1 VSEDSSESLTLR
13 VAKAIPSDVGHG
25 RARVPFDNEL
35 NLKPGDIVEIAGE
48 QSTAAI
54 VWRCR
59 PEDANLGVIRID
71 GIIRKN
77 AGVSLGDRVTITKVE
92 TQPCE
97 RLVLS
102 PVMAKQQKVRFG
114 PGIEGFA
121 RRGLNKRPVVAGDR
135 IFIPG
140 MTLFAEALPFAIV
153 STNPKGIVQVLPD
166 TEIIIKED
174 AVDEEETGQ
183 IQTISYEDIGGI
195 GEQLQKVREM
205 IELPL
210 KHPILFRRLGIDP
223 PRGVLLHGPP
233 GTGKTLIAKAV
244 ASETKAHFT
253 SINGPEI
260 ISKYYGESEKQLREI
275 FDEAAANAPAIIF
288 IDELD
293 SIAPK
298 REDVTGEV
306 ERRVVAQL
314 LTLLDGMEG
323 RDNVV
328 VIGATN
334 RRDAIDPALR
344 RPGRFDR
351 ELEIGVPDK
360 NGREEIINIH
370 TRGMPI
376 SDDFD
381 IDWLLDNSYGF
392 VGADISALV
401 RESAMKAL
409 RRYLPEID
417 LDEEHIPPEV
427 LEKMEVTMSDFR
439 QAIKEIEPSALREI
453 YLEVPEVS
461 WDEVGGLEE
470 VKERLKESIEWPLTK
485 PELFEHFGINPPRG
499 ILLFGAPGTGKTL
512 IAHGSE
518 FLKEEFLPKIL
529 TNEVEFAVGYSEPE
543 AGSDAAAMKLKATE
557 TEGGWI
563 LNGQKTWT
571 TSAHFA
577 EWYWVGART
586 DPDAPKH
593 FGITLF
599 LVPMDHPGITV
610 QGIWTMGDERT
621 NDVFFDDVFVPEEY
635 VVGQLNHGFQYISQA
650 LDLERF
656 TMFTFSPVKQR
667 LDLLLDHVRTTTRD
681 GQPLRE
687 DPRVRS
693 RIARLATT
701 AAVAHGMGLRVVD
714 ASMKA
719 EAGGGAPPT
728 IEASEYKLF
737 TTEFSKVLADA
748 SMDLGGPGTQLRVGT
763 VEAPM
768 VGRAESTYR
777 YTVLDTIGGGTSE
790 VQKNIISRRG
800 LGLPKNF

>member
-1 VSEDSSESLTLR
+1 MTDDNSDSLTLR

-25 RARVPFDNEL
+25 RARVPFDNDL
-35 NLKPGDIVEIAGE
+35 NLKPGDIIEVSGE
-48 QSTAAI
+48 RKTAAI

-59 PEDANLGVIRID
+59 PEDANLGVIRVD

-77 AGVSLGDRVTITKVE
+77 AGVSLGDRVDIRKVE
-92 TQPCE
+92 TQPCQ

-153 STNPKGIVQVLPD
+153 STKPKGIVQVLPD
-166 TEIIIKED
+166 TDIVIKED
-174 AVDEEETGQ
+174 AVDEEEQGD
-183 IQTISYEDIGGI
+183 IQTISYEDIGGL
-195 GEQLQKVREM
+195 GDQLQKVREM

-244 ASETKAHFT
+244 ASETNAHFT

-275 FDEAAANAPAIIF
+275 FEEAAANTPAIIF

-298 REDVTGEV
+298 REDVSGEV

-314 LTLLDGMEG
+314 LTLLDGMQG

-334 RRDAIDPALR
+334 RQDAIDPALR

-351 ELEIGVPDK
+351 EIEIGVPDK
-360 NGREEIINIH
+360 NGRAEIIGIH

-381 IDWLLDNSYGF
+381 VEWLLDNTNGF

-417 LDEEHIPPEV
+417 LDEEQIPPEV
-427 LEKMEVTMSDFR
+427 LEKMAVIMADFR
-439 QAIKEIEPSALREI
+439 MAIKEVEPSALREI

-461 WDEVGGLEE
+461 WDEVGGLQEI
-470 VKERLKESIEWPLTK
+470 KDRLKESIEWPLTK

-499 ILLFGAPGTGKTL
+499 IVLFGAPGTGKTL
-512 IAHGSE
+512 LAKAIASEAKANFITIKGPELISKWVGESEKAVREVSKKAKQSSPSIIFLDEFESIAGIRRSSSGEGSDVINRVVNQLLSSMDGVE
-518 FLKEEFLPKIL
+518 GMEGVIVVAA
-529 TNEVEFAVGYSEPE
+529 TNRPEMIDPALLRSGRFERVMHVPPPDPE
-543 AGSDAAAMKLKATE
+543 ALKSILEIHTENMPLGKFSLDEIASKLENYTGADIEAVCREAGLIAMRADR
-557 TEGGWI
+557 
-563 LNGQKTWT
+563 KTV
-571 TSAHFA
+571 SK
-577 EWYWVGART
+577 
-586 DPDAPKH
+586 KH
-593 FGITLF
+593 FEEA
-599 LVPMDHPGITV
+599 VERVRPTV
-610 QGIWTMGDERT
+610 TDEMMLYYNRM
-621 NDVFFDDVFVPEEY
+621 E
-635 VVGQLNHGFQYISQA
+635 
-650 LDLERF
+650 
-656 TMFTFSPVKQR
+656 
-667 LDLLLDHVRTTTRD
+667 DLLTSGLQSVR
-681 GQPLRE
+681 
-687 DPRVRS
+687 
-693 RIARLATT
+693 RLPDS
-701 AAVAHGMGLRVVD
+701 L
-714 ASMKA
+714 
-719 EAGGGAPPT
+719 AG
-728 IEASEYKLF
+728 IES
-737 TTEFSKVLADA
+737 V
-748 SMDLGGPGTQLRVGT
+748 
-763 VEAPM
+763 
-768 VGRAESTYR
+768 
-777 YTVLDTIGGGTSE
+777 
-790 VQKNIISRRG
+790 
-800 LGLPKNF
+800 

>member
-1 VSEDSSESLTLR
+1 MSDEANETLALR

-48 QSTAAI
+48 QRTAAI

-77 AGVSLGDRVTITKVE
+77 AGVSLGDRVTISKVE
-92 TQPCE
+92 TQPCQ

-153 STNPKGIVQVLPD
+153 STSPKGIVQVLPD
-166 TEIIIKED
+166 TEIVIKEE
-174 AVDEEETGQ
+174 AVDEEESGQ
-183 IQTISYEDIGGI
+183 VQTISYEDIGGI

-244 ASETKAHFT
+244 ASETNAHFT

-275 FDEAAANAPAIIF
+275 FDEAAANTPAIIF

-314 LTLLDGMEG
+314 LTLLDGMQG

-360 NGREEIINIH
+360 NGRKEIIDIH

-381 IDWLLDNSYGF
+381 MDWLLDNSYGF

-417 LDEEHIPPEV
+417 LEEEQISPEV
-427 LEKMEVTMSDFR
+427 LEKMEVRMSDFR

-461 WDEVGGLEE
+461 WDQVGGLDE

-485 PELFEHFGINPPRG
+485 PDLFDHFGINPPRG
-499 ILLFGAPGTGKTL
+499 IVLFGAPGTGKTL
-512 IAHGSE
+512 IAKAIANEAKANFITIKGPELISKWVGESE
-518 FLKEEFLPKIL
+518 KAVREVFKKAKQSSPSIVFLDEFESI
-529 TNEVEFAVGYSEPE
+529 AGMRRASDGG
-543 AGSDAAAMKLKATE
+543 GSDVMNRVVNQLLSSMDGVESMEGVIVVAATNRPEMIDPALLRSGRFERVLHIPPPDSKSILEILKIHTESMPLGKFKLAGLASQMTNYTGADIESICREAALIAMRAE
-557 TEGGWI
+557 R
-563 LNGQKTWT
+563 KTV
-571 TSAHFA
+571 SK
-577 EWYWVGART
+577 
-586 DPDAPKH
+586 KH
-593 FGITLF
+593 F
-599 LVPMDHPGITV
+599 
-610 QGIWTMGDERT
+610 E
-621 NDVFFDDVFVPEEY
+621 
-635 VVGQLNHGFQYISQA
+635 QA
-650 LDLERF
+650 IE
-656 TMFTFSPVKQR
+656 
-667 LDLLLDHVRTTTRD
+667 
-681 GQPLRE
+681 
-687 DPRVRS
+687 RVRPTVTDEMMQYYNRMES
-693 RIARLATT
+693 ML
-701 AAVAHGMGLRVVD
+701 VSGLESVRRSPD
-714 ASMKA
+714 GLS
-719 EAGGGAPPT
+719 G
-728 IEASEYKLF
+728 IES
-737 TTEFSKVLADA
+737 V
-748 SMDLGGPGTQLRVGT
+748 
-763 VEAPM
+763 
-768 VGRAESTYR
+768 
-777 YTVLDTIGGGTSE
+777 
-790 VQKNIISRRG
+790 
-800 LGLPKNF
+800 

>member
-1 VSEDSSESLTLR
+1 VAEDSSESLTLR

-25 RARVPFDNEL
+25 RARVPFDNDL
-35 NLKPGDIVEIAGE
+35 NLKPGDIIEIEGE
-48 QSTAAI
+48 RKTAAI

-59 PEDANLGVIRID
+59 PEDANLGVIRVD

-77 AGVSLGDRVTITKVE
+77 AGVSLGDRAEIRKVE
-92 TQPCE
+92 VQPCLK
-97 RLVLS
+97 LVLS

-153 STNPKGIVQVLPD
+153 QTNPKGIVQVLPD
-166 TEIIIKED
+166 SEIIIKED
-174 AVDEEETGQ
+174 AVDQEEQ
-183 IQTISYEDIGGI
+183 DLVHTISYEDIGGI
-195 GEQLQKVREM
+195 GDQLQKVREM

-314 LTLLDGMEG
+314 LTLLDGMGG

-334 RRDAIDPALR
+334 RRDAIDQALR

-360 NGREEIINIH
+360 IGRGEILEIH
-370 TRGMPI
+370 TRDMPI
-376 SDDFD
+376 SDDYD
-381 IDWLLDNSYGF
+381 SDWLLENTYGF

-417 LDEEHIPPEV
+417 LDEEQISPEV
-427 LEKMEVTMSDFR
+427 IEKMEVRMSDFKE
-439 QAIKEIEPSALREI
+439 AVKEIEPSALREI
-453 YLEVPEVS
+453 YIEVPEVT
-461 WDEVGGLEE
+461 WDEVGGLED
-470 VKERLKESIEWPLTK
+470 VKERLKESIEWPLTM
-485 PELFEHFGINPPRG
+485 PERFEHFGINPPRG
-499 ILLFGAPGTGKTL
+499 IMLFGAPGTGKTL
-512 IAHGSE
+512 IAKAIANEAKANFITIKGPELISKWVGESE
-518 FLKEEFLPKIL
+518 KAVREVFKKAKQSSPSIVFLDEFESIAGMRRS
-529 TNEVEFAVGYSEPE
+529 NSGD
-543 AGSDAAAMKLKATE
+543 GSDVMNRVVNQLLSSMDGVEGMEGVIVVAATNRPEMIDPALLRSGRFERVLHIPPPDRDSLKA
-557 TEGGWI
+557 I
-563 LNGQKTWT
+563 LRIHVKDMPLGRFKLEDLANKMDNYTGADIEAVCREAALIAMRNEKKTV
-571 TSAHFA
+571 SK
-577 EWYWVGART
+577 
-586 DPDAPKH
+586 KH
-593 FGITLF
+593 FEQAIDRVRPTVNEDMMQYYGRMESMLTSGLESVRRSSGG
-599 LVPMDHPGITV
+599 LPGI
-610 QGIWTMGDERT
+610 
-621 NDVFFDDVFVPEEY
+621 
-635 VVGQLNHGFQYISQA
+635 
-650 LDLERF
+650 
-656 TMFTFSPVKQR
+656 
-667 LDLLLDHVRTTTRD
+667 
-681 GQPLRE
+681 
-687 DPRVRS
+687 
-693 RIARLATT
+693 
-701 AAVAHGMGLRVVD
+701 
-714 ASMKA
+714 
-719 EAGGGAPPT
+719 
-728 IEASEYKLF
+728 
-737 TTEFSKVLADA
+737 
-748 SMDLGGPGTQLRVGT
+748 
-763 VEAPM
+763 
-768 VGRAESTYR
+768 ES
-777 YTVLDTIGGGTSE
+777 I
-790 VQKNIISRRG
+790 
-800 LGLPKNF
+800 

>member
-1 VSEDSSESLTLR
+1 MTEESSKELKLR

-48 QSTAAI
+48 RSTAAI

-59 PEDANLGVIRID
+59 PEDANLGVIRVD

-77 AGVSLGDRVTITKVE
+77 ASVSLGDRVVIKKVE
-92 TQPCE
+92 AQSCT

-140 MTLFAEALPFAIV
+140 MTLFAEALPFQIV
-153 STNPKGIVQVLPD
+153 QTSPKGIVQVLPD
-166 TEIIIKED
+166 TEIVIKEE
-174 AVDEEETGQ
+174 AVDEEEDAEVSSIT
-183 IQTISYEDIGGI
+183 YEDIGGI
-195 GEQLQKVREM
+195 SEQLQKVREM

-210 KHPILFRRLGIDP
+210 KHPVLFRRLGIDP

-244 ASETKAHFT
+244 ASETQAHFT

-275 FDEAAANAPAIIF
+275 FDEATANAPAIIF

-298 REDVTGEV
+298 REDVSGEV

-314 LTLLDGMEG
+314 LTLLDGMQG
-323 RDNVV
+323 RENVV

-381 IDWLLDNSYGF
+381 MEWLLDNSYGF

-409 RRYLPEID
+409 RRYLP
-417 LDEEHIPPEV
+417 
-427 LEKMEVTMSDFR
+427 MM
-439 QAIKEIEPSALREI
+439 
-453 YLEVPEVS
+453 
-461 WDEVGGLEE
+461 
-470 VKERLKESIEWPLTK
+470 
-485 PELFEHFGINPPRG
+485 
-499 ILLFGAPGTGKTL
+499 
-512 IAHGSE
+512 
-518 FLKEEFLPKIL
+518 
-529 TNEVEFAVGYSEPE
+529 
-543 AGSDAAAMKLKATE
+543 
-557 TEGGWI
+557 
-563 LNGQKTWT
+563 
-571 TSAHFA
+571 
-577 EWYWVGART
+577 
-586 DPDAPKH
+586 
-593 FGITLF
+593 
-599 LVPMDHPGITV
+599 
-610 QGIWTMGDERT
+610 
-621 NDVFFDDVFVPEEY
+621 
-635 VVGQLNHGFQYISQA
+635 
-650 LDLERF
+650 DLE
-656 TMFTFSPVKQR
+656 
-667 LDLLLDHVRTTTRD
+667 
-681 GQPLRE
+681 
-687 DPRVRS
+687 
-693 RIARLATT
+693 
-701 AAVAHGMGLRVVD
+701 
-714 ASMKA
+714 
-719 EAGGGAPPT
+719 
-728 IEASEYKLF
+728 
-737 TTEFSKVLADA
+737 
-748 SMDLGGPGTQLRVGT
+748 
-763 VEAPM
+763 
-768 VGRAESTYR
+768 
-777 YTVLDTIGGGTSE
+777 
-790 VQKNIISRRG
+790 
-800 LGLPKNF
+800 

>member
-1 VSEDSSESLTLR
+1 MVGLTTPVNERRLLGDDAMTDDSNDSLTLR

-25 RARVPFDNEL
+25 RARVPFDNDL
-35 NLKPGDIVEIAGE
+35 NLKPGDIIEISGE
-48 QSTAAI
+48 RKTAAI

-59 PEDANLGVIRID
+59 PEDANLGVIRVD

-77 AGVSLGDRVTITKVE
+77 AGVSLGDRVGITKVE
-92 TQPCE
+92 TQPCA

-153 STNPKGIVQVLPD
+153 STKPKGIVQVLPD
-166 TEIIIKED
+166 TEIVIKED
-174 AVDEEETGQ
+174 PVDEEEPGEV
-183 IQTISYEDIGGI
+183 QTISYEDIGGL
-195 GEQLQKVREM
+195 GDQLQKVREM

-244 ASETKAHFT
+244 ASETNAHFT

-298 REDVTGEV
+298 REDVSGEV

-314 LTLLDGMEG
+314 LTLLDGMQG

-334 RRDAIDPALR
+334 RQDAIDPALR

-351 ELEIGVPDK
+351 EIEIGVPDK
-360 NGREEIINIH
+360 NGRSEIIGIH

-381 IDWLLDNSYGF
+381 LEWLLDNTHGF

-417 LDEEHIPPEV
+417 LDEEQIPPEV
-427 LEKMEVTMSDFR
+427 LEKMAVIMPDFR
-439 QAIKEIEPSALREI
+439 MAIKEIEPSALREI

-461 WDEVGGLEE
+461 WEEVGGLEE
-470 VKERLKESIEWPLTK
+470 IKDRLKESIEWPLTK
-485 PELFEHFGINPPRG
+485 PEMFEHFGINPPRG
-499 ILLFGAPGTGKTL
+499 IVLFGAPGTGKTL
-512 IAHGSE
+512 LAKAIANEANANFIPIKGPELISKWVGESEKAVREVFKKAKQASPSIIFLDEFESIAGIRRSSSGDGSDVMNRVVNQLLSSMDGVE
-518 FLKEEFLPKIL
+518 GMEGVIVVAA
-529 TNEVEFAVGYSEPE
+529 TNRPEMIDPALLRSGRFERVLHVPPPDPE
-543 AGSDAAAMKLKATE
+543 ALKA
-557 TEGGWI
+557 I
-563 LNGQKTWT
+563 LDIHTAEMPLGKFSMDDIASKLENYTGADIEAVCREAGLIAMRAEKKTV
-571 TSAHFA
+571 SK
-577 EWYWVGART
+577 
-586 DPDAPKH
+586 KH
-593 FGITLF
+593 F
-599 LVPMDHPGITV
+599 
-610 QGIWTMGDERT
+610 
-621 NDVFFDDVFVPEEY
+621 EEA
-635 VVGQLNHGFQYISQA
+635 V
-650 LDLERF
+650 E
-656 TMFTFSPVKQR
+656 
-667 LDLLLDHVRTTTRD
+667 
-681 GQPLRE
+681 
-687 DPRVRS
+687 RVRPTVTDEMMLYYNRMES
-693 RIARLATT
+693 LLTSGLQSVRRLPDS
-701 AAVAHGMGLRVVD
+701 L
-714 ASMKA
+714 
-719 EAGGGAPPT
+719 AG
-728 IEASEYKLF
+728 IES
-737 TTEFSKVLADA
+737 V
-748 SMDLGGPGTQLRVGT
+748 
-763 VEAPM
+763 
-768 VGRAESTYR
+768 
-777 YTVLDTIGGGTSE
+777 
-790 VQKNIISRRG
+790 
-800 LGLPKNF
+800 

>member
-1 VSEDSSESLTLR
+1 MTDNNSDSLTLR

-25 RARVPFDNEL
+25 RARVPFDNDL
-35 NLKPGDIVEIAGE
+35 NLKPGDIIEVSGE
-48 QSTAAI
+48 RKTAAI

-59 PEDANLGVIRID
+59 PEDANLGVIRVD

-77 AGVSLGDRVTITKVE
+77 AGVSLGDRVDIKKVE
-92 TQPCE
+92 TQPCQ

-153 STNPKGIVQVLPD
+153 STKPKGIVQVLPD
-166 TEIIIKED
+166 TDIVIKED
-174 AVDEEETGQ
+174 AIDEEEKGDV
-183 IQTISYEDIGGI
+183 QTISYEDIGGL
-195 GEQLQKVREM
+195 GDQLQKVREM

-275 FDEAAANAPAIIF
+275 FEEAAANTPAIIF

-298 REDVTGEV
+298 REDVSGEV

-314 LTLLDGMEG
+314 LTLLDGMQG

-334 RRDAIDPALR
+334 RQDAIDPALR

-351 ELEIGVPDK
+351 EIEIGVPSK
-360 NGREEIINIH
+360 NGRAEIIGIH

-381 IDWLLDNSYGF
+381 VEWLLDNTNGF

-417 LDEEHIPPEV
+417 LDEDQIPPEV
-427 LEKMEVTMSDFR
+427 LEKMAVIMADFR
-439 QAIKEIEPSALREI
+439 MAIKEVEPSALREI

-461 WDEVGGLEE
+461 WDEVGGLQEI
-470 VKERLKESIEWPLTK
+470 KDRLKESIEWPLTK

-499 ILLFGAPGTGKTL
+499 IILFGAPGTGKTL
-512 IAHGSE
+512 LAQAIANEAKANFITIKGPELISKWVGESEKAVREVFKKAKQSSPSIIFLDEFESIAGIRRSSSGEGSDVINRVVNQLLSSMDGVE
-518 FLKEEFLPKIL
+518 GMEGVIVVAA
-529 TNEVEFAVGYSEPE
+529 TNRPEMIDPALLRSGRFERVMHVPPPDPE
-543 AGSDAAAMKLKATE
+543 ALKAILKIHTE
-557 TEGGWI
+557 NMPLGKFSLDEIASKLENYTGADIEAVCREAGLI
-563 LNGQKTWT
+563 AMRADRKTV
-571 TSAHFA
+571 SK
-577 EWYWVGART
+577 
-586 DPDAPKH
+586 KH
-593 FGITLF
+593 FEEA
-599 LVPMDHPGITV
+599 VERVRPTV
-610 QGIWTMGDERT
+610 TDEMMLYYNRM
-621 NDVFFDDVFVPEEY
+621 E
-635 VVGQLNHGFQYISQA
+635 
-650 LDLERF
+650 
-656 TMFTFSPVKQR
+656 
-667 LDLLLDHVRTTTRD
+667 DLLTSGLQSVR
-681 GQPLRE
+681 
-687 DPRVRS
+687 
-693 RIARLATT
+693 RLPDS
-701 AAVAHGMGLRVVD
+701 L
-714 ASMKA
+714 
-719 EAGGGAPPT
+719 AG
-728 IEASEYKLF
+728 IES
-737 TTEFSKVLADA
+737 V
-748 SMDLGGPGTQLRVGT
+748 
-763 VEAPM
+763 
-768 VGRAESTYR
+768 
-777 YTVLDTIGGGTSE
+777 
-790 VQKNIISRRG
+790 
-800 LGLPKNF
+800 

>member
-1 VSEDSSESLTLR
+1 MTNENSDSLTLR

-25 RARVPFDNEL
+25 RARVPFDNDL
-35 NLKPGDIVEIAGE
+35 NLKPGDIIEVSGE
-48 QSTAAI
+48 RKTAAI

-77 AGVSLGDRVTITKVE
+77 AGVSLGDRVDIKKVE
-92 TQPCE
+92 TQPCQ

-153 STNPKGIVQVLPD
+153 STKPKGIVQVLPD
-166 TEIIIKED
+166 TDIVIKED
-174 AVDEEETGQ
+174 AVDEEEQGDV
-183 IQTISYEDIGGI
+183 QTISYEDIGGL

-244 ASETKAHFT
+244 ASETNAHFT

-275 FDEAAANAPAIIF
+275 FEEAASNAPAIIF

-298 REDVTGEV
+298 REDVSGEV

-314 LTLLDGMEG
+314 LTLLDGMQG

-334 RRDAIDPALR
+334 RQDAIDPALR

-351 ELEIGVPDK
+351 EIEIGVPDK
-360 NGREEIINIH
+360 NGRAEIIEIH

-381 IDWLLDNSYGF
+381 VDWLLDNTHGF

-417 LDEEHIPPEV
+417 LDEEQIPPEV
-427 LEKMEVTMSDFR
+427 LEKMAVIMADFR
-439 QAIKEIEPSALREI
+439 MAIKEIEPSALREI

-461 WDEVGGLEE
+461 WNEVGGLQEI
-470 VKERLKESIEWPLTK
+470 KDRLKESIEWPLTK

-499 ILLFGAPGTGKTL
+499 IVLFGAPGTGKTL
-512 IAHGSE
+512 LAQAIANEAKANFITIKGPELISKWVGESEKAVREVFKKAKQSSPSIIFLDEFESIAGVRRSSSGEGSDVINRVVNQLLSSMDGVE
-518 FLKEEFLPKIL
+518 GMEGVIVVAA
-529 TNEVEFAVGYSEPE
+529 TNRPEMIDPALLRSGRFERVMHVPPPDPE
-543 AGSDAAAMKLKATE
+543 ALKSILEIHTENMPLGKFSLDEIASKLENYTGADIEAVCREAGLIAMRADK
-557 TEGGWI
+557 
-563 LNGQKTWT
+563 KTV
-571 TSAHFA
+571 SK
-577 EWYWVGART
+577 
-586 DPDAPKH
+586 KH
-593 FGITLF
+593 F
-599 LVPMDHPGITV
+599 
-610 QGIWTMGDERT
+610 
-621 NDVFFDDVFVPEEY
+621 EEA
-635 VVGQLNHGFQYISQA
+635 V
-650 LDLERF
+650 E
-656 TMFTFSPVKQR
+656 
-667 LDLLLDHVRTTTRD
+667 
-681 GQPLRE
+681 
-687 DPRVRS
+687 RVRPTVTDEMMLYYNRMEELLTS
-693 RIARLATT
+693 GLQSVRRLPDS
-701 AAVAHGMGLRVVD
+701 L
-714 ASMKA
+714 
-719 EAGGGAPPT
+719 AG
-728 IEASEYKLF
+728 IES
-737 TTEFSKVLADA
+737 V
-748 SMDLGGPGTQLRVGT
+748 
-763 VEAPM
+763 
-768 VGRAESTYR
+768 
-777 YTVLDTIGGGTSE
+777 
-790 VQKNIISRRG
+790 
-800 LGLPKNF
+800 

>member
-1 VSEDSSESLTLR
+1 MTEDTSESLTLR
-13 VAKAIPSDVGHG
+13 VAKAIPIDVGHG

-35 NLKPGDIVEIAGE
+35 NLKPGDIVEITGE
-48 QSTAAI
+48 SRTAAI

-77 AGVSLGDRVTITKVE
+77 AGVSLGDRVSITKVE
-92 TQPCE
+92 TQPCQ

-153 STNPKGIVQVLPD
+153 QTNPKGIVQVLPD
-166 TEIIIKED
+166 TEIVIKEEPI
-174 AVDEEETGQ
+174 DEEESGQ
-183 IQTISYEDIGGI
+183 VQTISYEDIGGL
-195 GEQLQKVREM
+195 GDQLRNIREM

-223 PRGVLLHGPP
+223 PKGVLLHGPP
-233 GTGKTLIAKAV
+233 GTGKTLLAKAV
-244 ASETKAHFT
+244 ASETNAHFT

-314 LTLLDGMEG
+314 LTLLDGMQG

-334 RRDAIDPALR
+334 RRDAIAPALR

-351 ELEIGVPDK
+351 ELEISVPDK
-360 NGREEIINIH
+360 NGRAEIINIH

-376 SDDFD
+376 SDDFE

-417 LDEEHIPPEV
+417 LDEEQIPPEV
-427 LEKMEVTMSDFR
+427 LEKMEVRMSDFR

-461 WDEVGGLEE
+461 WDQVGGLEE
-470 VKERLKESIEWPLTK
+470 VKERLKEGIEWPLTK
-485 PELFEHFGINPPRG
+485 PEMFEHFGINPPRG
-499 ILLFGAPGTGKTL
+499 IVLFGAPGTGKTL
-512 IAHGSE
+512 IAKAIANEAKANFITIKGPELISKWVGESEKAIREVFKKAKQSSPSIVFLDEFESIAASRRNSEGS
-518 FLKEEFLPKIL
+518 
-529 TNEVEFAVGYSEPE
+529 
-543 AGSDAAAMKLKATE
+543 GSDVANRVVNQLLSSMDGVEGMEGVIVVAATNRPEMIDPALLRSGRFERVLHIPPPDTASIKEILKIHTADMPLGRFKLLDLASSLQNYTGADIEAICREAALIAMRAE
-557 TEGGWI
+557 R
-563 LNGQKTWT
+563 KTV
-571 TSAHFA
+571 SK
-577 EWYWVGART
+577 
-586 DPDAPKH
+586 KH
-593 FGITLF
+593 F
-599 LVPMDHPGITV
+599 
-610 QGIWTMGDERT
+610 
-621 NDVFFDDVFVPEEY
+621 EEAI
-635 VVGQLNHGFQYISQA
+635 G
-650 LDLERF
+650 
-656 TMFTFSPVKQR
+656 
-667 LDLLLDHVRTTTRD
+667 
-681 GQPLRE
+681 
-687 DPRVRS
+687 RVRPTVTEEMMQYYGRMES
-693 RIARLATT
+693 ELTS
-701 AAVAHGMGLRVVD
+701 GMSSV
-714 ASMKA
+714 
-719 EAGGGAPPT
+719 
-728 IEASEYKLF
+728 
-737 TTEFSKVLADA
+737 
-748 SMDLGGPGTQLRVGT
+748 
-763 VEAPM
+763 
-768 VGRAESTYR
+768 
-777 YTVLDTIGGGTSE
+777 
-790 VQKNIISRRG
+790 RRG
-800 LGLPKNF
+800 SDGLLGIESV

>member
-1 VSEDSSESLTLR
+1 MHMTNENSDSLTLR

-25 RARVPFDNEL
+25 RARVPFDNDL
-35 NLKPGDIVEIAGE
+35 NLKPGDIIEVSGE
-48 QSTAAI
+48 RKTAAI

-59 PEDANLGVIRID
+59 PEDANLGVIRVD

-77 AGVSLGDRVTITKVE
+77 AGVSLGDRVDIKKVE
-92 TQPCE
+92 TRPCQ

-153 STNPKGIVQVLPD
+153 STKPKGIVQVLPD
-166 TEIIIKED
+166 TDIVIKED
-174 AVDEEETGQ
+174 AVDEEEQGDV
-183 IQTISYEDIGGI
+183 QTISYEDIGGL

-244 ASETKAHFT
+244 ASETNAHFT

-275 FDEAAANAPAIIF
+275 FEEAASNAPAIIF

-298 REDVTGEV
+298 REDVSGEV

-314 LTLLDGMEG
+314 LTLLDGIQG

-334 RRDAIDPALR
+334 RQDAIDPALR

-351 ELEIGVPDK
+351 EIEIGVPDK
-360 NGREEIINIH
+360 NGRAEIIEIH

-381 IDWLLDNSYGF
+381 VDWLLDNTHGF

-417 LDEEHIPPEV
+417 LDEEKIPPEV
-427 LEKMEVTMSDFR
+427 LEKMAVIMADFR
-439 QAIKEIEPSALREI
+439 MAIKEIEPSALREI

-461 WDEVGGLEE
+461 WDEVGGLQEI
-470 VKERLKESIEWPLTK
+470 KDRLKESIEWPLTK

-499 ILLFGAPGTGKTL
+499 IVLFGAPGTGKTL
-512 IAHGSE
+512 LAKAIANEAKANFITIKGPELISKWVGESEKAVREVFKKAKQSSPSIIFLDEFESIAGVRRSSSGEGSDVINRVVNQLLSSMDGVE
-518 FLKEEFLPKIL
+518 GMEGVIVVAA
-529 TNEVEFAVGYSEPE
+529 TNRPEMIDPALLRSGRFERVMHVPPPDPE
-543 AGSDAAAMKLKATE
+543 ALKSILQIHTENMPLGKFSMDEIASKLENYTGADIEAVCREAGLIAMRADK
-557 TEGGWI
+557 
-563 LNGQKTWT
+563 KTV
-571 TSAHFA
+571 SK
-577 EWYWVGART
+577 
-586 DPDAPKH
+586 KH
-593 FGITLF
+593 F
-599 LVPMDHPGITV
+599 
-610 QGIWTMGDERT
+610 
-621 NDVFFDDVFVPEEY
+621 EEA
-635 VVGQLNHGFQYISQA
+635 V
-650 LDLERF
+650 E
-656 TMFTFSPVKQR
+656 
-667 LDLLLDHVRTTTRD
+667 
-681 GQPLRE
+681 
-687 DPRVRS
+687 RVRPTVTDEMMLYYNRMEELLTS
-693 RIARLATT
+693 GLQSVRRLPD
-701 AAVAHGMGLRVVD
+701 GL
-714 ASMKA
+714 
-719 EAGGGAPPT
+719 AG
-728 IEASEYKLF
+728 IES
-737 TTEFSKVLADA
+737 V
-748 SMDLGGPGTQLRVGT
+748 
-763 VEAPM
+763 
-768 VGRAESTYR
+768 
-777 YTVLDTIGGGTSE
+777 
-790 VQKNIISRRG
+790 
-800 LGLPKNF
+800 

>member
-1 VSEDSSESLTLR
+1 MSDEANETLTLR

-35 NLKPGDIVEIAGE
+35 NLKPGDIVEISGE
-48 QSTAAI
+48 QRTAAI

-77 AGVSLGDRVTITKVE
+77 AGVSLGDRVTISKVE
-92 TQPCE
+92 TQPCQ

-153 STNPKGIVQVLPD
+153 STSPKGIVQVLPD
-166 TEIIIKED
+166 TEIVIKEE
-174 AVDEEETGQ
+174 AVDEEESGQ
-183 IQTISYEDIGGI
+183 VQTISYEDIGGI

-244 ASETKAHFT
+244 ASETNAHFT

-275 FDEAAANAPAIIF
+275 FDEAAANTPAIIF

-314 LTLLDGMEG
+314 LTLLDGMQG

-360 NGREEIINIH
+360 NGRKEIIDIH

-381 IDWLLDNSYGF
+381 MDWLLDNSYGF

-417 LDEEHIPPEV
+417 LDEEQIPPEV
-427 LEKMEVTMSDFR
+427 LEKMEVKMSDFR

-461 WDEVGGLEE
+461 WEQVGGLDE

-485 PELFEHFGINPPRG
+485 PEVFDHFGINPPRG
-499 ILLFGAPGTGKTL
+499 IVLFGAPGTGKTL
-512 IAHGSE
+512 IAKAIANEAKANFITIKGPELISKWVGESE
-518 FLKEEFLPKIL
+518 KAVREVFKKAKQSSPSIVFLDEFESIAGMRRA
-529 TNEVEFAVGYSEPE
+529 TDG
-543 AGSDAAAMKLKATE
+543 AGSDVMNRVVNQLLSSMDGVESMEGVIVVAATNRPEMIDPALLRSGRFERVLHIPPPDTKSIQEILKIHTESMPLGKFKISDLASQLTNYTGADIEAICREAALIAMRA
-557 TEGGWI
+557 
-563 LNGQKTWT
+563 NRKTV
-571 TSAHFA
+571 SK
-577 EWYWVGART
+577 
-586 DPDAPKH
+586 KH
-593 FGITLF
+593 F
-599 LVPMDHPGITV
+599 
-610 QGIWTMGDERT
+610 E
-621 NDVFFDDVFVPEEY
+621 
-635 VVGQLNHGFQYISQA
+635 QA
-650 LDLERF
+650 IE
-656 TMFTFSPVKQR
+656 
-667 LDLLLDHVRTTTRD
+667 
-681 GQPLRE
+681 
-687 DPRVRS
+687 RVRPTVTDEMMQYYDRMES
-693 RIARLATT
+693 ML
-701 AAVAHGMGLRVVD
+701 VSGLESVRRSPD
-714 ASMKA
+714 GLS
-719 EAGGGAPPT
+719 G
-728 IEASEYKLF
+728 IES
-737 TTEFSKVLADA
+737 V
-748 SMDLGGPGTQLRVGT
+748 
-763 VEAPM
+763 
-768 VGRAESTYR
+768 
-777 YTVLDTIGGGTSE
+777 
-790 VQKNIISRRG
+790 
-800 LGLPKNF
+800 

>member
-1 VSEDSSESLTLR
+1 MTNENSDSLTLR

-25 RARVPFDNEL
+25 RARVPFDNDL
-35 NLKPGDIVEIAGE
+35 NLKPGDIIEVSGE
-48 QSTAAI
+48 RKTAAI

-77 AGVSLGDRVTITKVE
+77 AGVSLGDRVDIKKVE
-92 TQPCE
+92 TQPCQ

-153 STNPKGIVQVLPD
+153 STKPKGIVQVLPD
-166 TEIIIKED
+166 TDIVIKED
-174 AVDEEETGQ
+174 AVDEEEQGDV
-183 IQTISYEDIGGI
+183 QTISYEDIGGL
-195 GEQLQKVREM
+195 GDQLQKVREM

-244 ASETKAHFT
+244 ASETNAHFT

-275 FDEAAANAPAIIF
+275 FEEAASNAPAIIF

-298 REDVTGEV
+298 REDVSGEV

-314 LTLLDGMEG
+314 LTLLDGMQG

-334 RRDAIDPALR
+334 RQDAIDPALR

-351 ELEIGVPDK
+351 EIEIGVPDK
-360 NGREEIINIH
+360 NGRAEIIEIH

-381 IDWLLDNSYGF
+381 VDWLLDNTHGF

-417 LDEEHIPPEV
+417 LDEEQIPPEV
-427 LEKMEVTMSDFR
+427 LEKMAVIMADFR
-439 QAIKEIEPSALREI
+439 MAIKEIEPSALREI

-461 WDEVGGLEE
+461 WNEVGGLQEI
-470 VKERLKESIEWPLTK
+470 KDRLKESIEWPLTK

-499 ILLFGAPGTGKTL
+499 IVLFGAPGTGKTL
-512 IAHGSE
+512 LAKAIANEAKANFITIKGPELISKWVGESEKAVREVFKKAKQSSPSIIFLDEFESIAGVRRSSSGEGSDVINRVVNQLLSSMDGVE
-518 FLKEEFLPKIL
+518 GMEGVIVVAA
-529 TNEVEFAVGYSEPE
+529 TNRPEMIDPALLRSGRFERVMHVPPPDPE
-543 AGSDAAAMKLKATE
+543 ALKSILEIHTENMPLGKFSLDEIASRLENYTGADIEAVCREAGLIAMRADK
-557 TEGGWI
+557 
-563 LNGQKTWT
+563 KTV
-571 TSAHFA
+571 SK
-577 EWYWVGART
+577 
-586 DPDAPKH
+586 KH
-593 FGITLF
+593 F
-599 LVPMDHPGITV
+599 
-610 QGIWTMGDERT
+610 
-621 NDVFFDDVFVPEEY
+621 EEA
-635 VVGQLNHGFQYISQA
+635 V
-650 LDLERF
+650 E
-656 TMFTFSPVKQR
+656 
-667 LDLLLDHVRTTTRD
+667 
-681 GQPLRE
+681 
-687 DPRVRS
+687 RVRPTVTDEMMLYYNRMEELLTS
-693 RIARLATT
+693 GLQSVRRLPDS
-701 AAVAHGMGLRVVD
+701 L
-714 ASMKA
+714 
-719 EAGGGAPPT
+719 AG
-728 IEASEYKLF
+728 IES
-737 TTEFSKVLADA
+737 V
-748 SMDLGGPGTQLRVGT
+748 
-763 VEAPM
+763 
-768 VGRAESTYR
+768 
-777 YTVLDTIGGGTSE
+777 
-790 VQKNIISRRG
+790 
-800 LGLPKNF
+800 

>member
-1 VSEDSSESLTLR
+1 MSEDSSESLTLR

-48 QSTAAI
+48 SSTAAI

-77 AGVSLGDRVTITKVE
+77 AGVSLGDRVSITKVE
-92 TQPCE
+92 TQPCQ

-166 TEIIIKED
+166 TEIVIKEEPI
-174 AVDEEETGQ
+174 DEEESGQ
-183 IQTISYEDIGGI
+183 VQTISYEDIGGL
-195 GEQLQKVREM
+195 GDQLQKVREM

-244 ASETKAHFT
+244 ASETNAHFT

-314 LTLLDGMEG
+314 LTLLDGMQG

-360 NGREEIINIH
+360 NGRAEIIGIH

-376 SDDFD
+376 SDDFEV
-381 IDWLLDNSYGF
+381 DWLLDNSYGF

-427 LEKMEVTMSDFR
+427 LEKMEVRMSDFR

-453 YLEVPEVS
+453 YLEIPEVS
-461 WDEVGGLEE
+461 WDQVGGLEE
-470 VKERLKESIEWPLTK
+470 VKERLKESIEWPLTR
-485 PELFEHFGINPPRG
+485 PEMFEHFGINPPRG
-499 ILLFGAPGTGKTL
+499 IVLFGAPGTGKTL
-512 IAHGSE
+512 IAKAIANEAKANFITIKGPELISKWVGESEKAVREVFKKAKQSSPSIVFLDEFESIASIRRSSDGSGSDVMNRVVNQLLSSMDGVE
-518 FLKEEFLPKIL
+518 GMEGVIVVAATNRPEMIDPALLRSGRFERVLHIPPPDVASLKEILKIHTADMPL
-529 TNEVEFAVGYSEPE
+529 GRFKLDDLATNLQNYTGADIE
-543 AGSDAAAMKLKATE
+543 AICREAALIAMRAE
-557 TEGGWI
+557 R
-563 LNGQKTWT
+563 KTV
-571 TSAHFA
+571 SK
-577 EWYWVGART
+577 
-586 DPDAPKH
+586 KH
-593 FGITLF
+593 F
-599 LVPMDHPGITV
+599 
-610 QGIWTMGDERT
+610 
-621 NDVFFDDVFVPEEY
+621 EEAI
-635 VVGQLNHGFQYISQA
+635 G
-650 LDLERF
+650 
-656 TMFTFSPVKQR
+656 
-667 LDLLLDHVRTTTRD
+667 
-681 GQPLRE
+681 
-687 DPRVRS
+687 RVRPTVTDEMMQYYGRMES
-693 RIARLATT
+693 MLTS
-701 AAVAHGMGLRVVD
+701 GLESVRRRPD
-714 ASMKA
+714 GLS
-719 EAGGGAPPT
+719 G
-728 IEASEYKLF
+728 IES
-737 TTEFSKVLADA
+737 V
-748 SMDLGGPGTQLRVGT
+748 
-763 VEAPM
+763 
-768 VGRAESTYR
+768 
-777 YTVLDTIGGGTSE
+777 
-790 VQKNIISRRG
+790 
-800 LGLPKNF
+800 

>member
-1 VSEDSSESLTLR
+1 MSEDSSESLTLR

-48 QSTAAI
+48 SSTAAI

-77 AGVSLGDRVTITKVE
+77 AGVSLGDRVSITKVE
-92 TQPCE
+92 TQPCQ

-121 RRGLNKRPVVAGDR
+121 RRGLNKRPVVVGDR

-166 TEIIIKED
+166 TEIVIKEEPI
-174 AVDEEETGQ
+174 DEEESGQ
-183 IQTISYEDIGGI
+183 IQTISYEDIGGL
-195 GEQLQKVREM
+195 GDQLQKVREM

-244 ASETKAHFT
+244 ASETNAHFT

-314 LTLLDGMEG
+314 LTLLDGMQG

-360 NGREEIINIH
+360 NGRAEIIGIH

-376 SDDFD
+376 SDDFEV
-381 IDWLLDNSYGF
+381 DWLLDNSYGF

-417 LDEEHIPPEV
+417 LDEEQIPPEV
-427 LEKMEVTMSDFR
+427 LEKMEVRMSDFR

-453 YLEVPEVS
+453 YLEIPEVS
-461 WDEVGGLEE
+461 WDQVGGLEE
-470 VKERLKESIEWPLTK
+470 VKERLKESIEWPLTR
-485 PELFEHFGINPPRG
+485 PEMFEHFGINPPRG
-499 ILLFGAPGTGKTL
+499 IVLFGAPGTGKTL
-512 IAHGSE
+512 IAKAIANEAKANFITIKGPELISKWVGESEKAVREVFKKAKQSSPSIVFLDEFESIASMRRSSDGSGSDVMNRVVNQLLSSMDGVE
-518 FLKEEFLPKIL
+518 GMEGVIVVAATNRPEMIDPALLRSGRFERVLHIPPPDVASLKEILKIHTADMPL
-529 TNEVEFAVGYSEPE
+529 GRFKLDDLATNLQNYTGADIE
-543 AGSDAAAMKLKATE
+543 AICREAALIAMRAE
-557 TEGGWI
+557 R
-563 LNGQKTWT
+563 KTV
-571 TSAHFA
+571 SK
-577 EWYWVGART
+577 
-586 DPDAPKH
+586 KH
-593 FGITLF
+593 F
-599 LVPMDHPGITV
+599 
-610 QGIWTMGDERT
+610 
-621 NDVFFDDVFVPEEY
+621 EEAI
-635 VVGQLNHGFQYISQA
+635 G
-650 LDLERF
+650 
-656 TMFTFSPVKQR
+656 
-667 LDLLLDHVRTTTRD
+667 
-681 GQPLRE
+681 
-687 DPRVRS
+687 RVRPTVTDEMMQYYGRMES
-693 RIARLATT
+693 MLTS
-701 AAVAHGMGLRVVD
+701 GLESVRRRPD
-714 ASMKA
+714 GLS
-719 EAGGGAPPT
+719 G
-728 IEASEYKLF
+728 IES
-737 TTEFSKVLADA
+737 V
-748 SMDLGGPGTQLRVGT
+748 
-763 VEAPM
+763 
-768 VGRAESTYR
+768 
-777 YTVLDTIGGGTSE
+777 
-790 VQKNIISRRG
+790 
-800 LGLPKNF
+800 

>member
-1 VSEDSSESLTLR
+1 MTDDNSDSLTLR

-25 RARVPFDNEL
+25 RARVPFDNDL
-35 NLKPGDIVEIAGE
+35 NLKPGDIIEVSGE
-48 QSTAAI
+48 RKTAAI

-59 PEDANLGVIRID
+59 PEDANLGVIRVD

-77 AGVSLGDRVTITKVE
+77 AGVSLGDRVDIKKVE
-92 TQPCE
+92 TQPCQ

-102 PVMAKQQKVRFG
+102 PGMAKQQKVRFG

-153 STNPKGIVQVLPD
+153 STKPKGIVQVLPD
-166 TEIIIKED
+166 TDIVIKED
-174 AVDEEETGQ
+174 AVDEEEQGDV
-183 IQTISYEDIGGI
+183 QTISYEDIGGL
-195 GEQLQKVREM
+195 GDQLQKVREM

-244 ASETKAHFT
+244 ASETNAHFT

-275 FDEAAANAPAIIF
+275 FEEAAANTPAIIF

-298 REDVTGEV
+298 REDVSGEV

-314 LTLLDGMEG
+314 LTLLDGMQG

-334 RRDAIDPALR
+334 RQDAIDPALR

-351 ELEIGVPDK
+351 EIEIGVPDK
-360 NGREEIINIH
+360 NGRSEIIGIH

-381 IDWLLDNSYGF
+381 VEWLLDNTHGF

-417 LDEEHIPPEV
+417 LEEEQIPPEV
-427 LEKMEVTMSDFR
+427 LEKMAVIMADFR
-439 QAIKEIEPSALREI
+439 MAIKEVEPSALREI

-461 WDEVGGLEE
+461 WDEVGGL
-470 VKERLKESIEWPLTK
+470 KEIKDRLKESIEWPLTK

-499 ILLFGAPGTGKTL
+499 IVLFGAPGTGKTL
-512 IAHGSE
+512 LAKAIANEAKANFITIKGPELISKWVGDSEKAVREVFKKAKQSSPSIIFLDEFESIAGIRRTSSGEGSDV
-518 FLKEEFLPKIL
+518 
-529 TNEVEFAVGYSEPE
+529 TNRVVNQLLSSMDGVEGMEGVIVVAATNRPEMIDPALLRSGRFERVMHVPPPDPE
-543 AGSDAAAMKLKATE
+543 ALKAILEIHTE
-557 TEGGWI
+557 NMPLGKFSLDEIASKLENYTGADIEAVCREAGLI
-563 LNGQKTWT
+563 AMRADRKTV
-571 TSAHFA
+571 SK
-577 EWYWVGART
+577 
-586 DPDAPKH
+586 KH
-593 FGITLF
+593 FEEA
-599 LVPMDHPGITV
+599 VERVRPTV
-610 QGIWTMGDERT
+610 TDEMMLYYNRM
-621 NDVFFDDVFVPEEY
+621 E
-635 VVGQLNHGFQYISQA
+635 
-650 LDLERF
+650 
-656 TMFTFSPVKQR
+656 
-667 LDLLLDHVRTTTRD
+667 DLLTSGLQSVR
-681 GQPLRE
+681 
-687 DPRVRS
+687 
-693 RIARLATT
+693 RLPDS
-701 AAVAHGMGLRVVD
+701 L
-714 ASMKA
+714 
-719 EAGGGAPPT
+719 AG
-728 IEASEYKLF
+728 IES
-737 TTEFSKVLADA
+737 V
-748 SMDLGGPGTQLRVGT
+748 
-763 VEAPM
+763 
-768 VGRAESTYR
+768 
-777 YTVLDTIGGGTSE
+777 
-790 VQKNIISRRG
+790 
-800 LGLPKNF
+800 